1 MKTKIILLLALLMP
15 IMAQAQR
22 TQRILPQSN
31 ATGKSWVDVAENS
44 STTFTFTFPG
54 AGLTGSGQ
62 ENSYSGYLEIIVWAD
77 TISAGT
83 IDDGDSLTVSVYPL
97 FYDMVDLRLE
107 QSNDADK
114 DSIDIKNIYDWG
126 SNHSDERYAFNV
138 SANLPPCDGFQLN
151 IYTGFGGKG
160 KFRVEGRIAE
170 SARGF

>member
-1 MKTKIILLLALLMP
+1 MKKTIILLALLVP
-15 IMAQAQR
+15 LLAQAQR

-97 FYDMVDLRLE
+97 FYDLDSQQLE

-114 DSIDIKNIYDWG
+114 DSLDIKNIYDWG
-126 SNHSDERYAFNV
+126 ANHSDNRYAFNV
-138 SANLPPCDGFQLN
+138 SANLPGCDGFQVN
-151 IYTGFGGKG
+151 AYTGFGGKG

-170 SARGF
+170 MERGF